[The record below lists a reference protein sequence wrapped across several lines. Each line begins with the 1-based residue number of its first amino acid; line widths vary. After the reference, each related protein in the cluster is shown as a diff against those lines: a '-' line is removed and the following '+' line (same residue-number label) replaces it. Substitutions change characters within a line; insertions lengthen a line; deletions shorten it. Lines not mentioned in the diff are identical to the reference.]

1 MGWGTDFKADIF
13 LNSIVINN
21 DSELDDLIRETEY
34 DINEIKTRLNM
45 YVASN
50 PKDIT
55 PDEWKEESLRFL
67 HTNVN
72 ELIDE
77 LQEKTVLQYNLG
89 LYKQYLEDKKE

>member
-1 MGWGTDFKADIF
+1 MGWGTDFNADIF
-13 LNSIVINN
+13 LNRIVINN

-34 DINEIKTRLNM
+34 DLNEIKTRLNM

-67 HTNVN
+67 HTNIT

-77 LQEKTVLQYNLG
+77 LQEKTVLQYNLR

>member
-1 MGWGTDFKADIF
+1 MGWGTDFNTNIF
-13 LNSIVINN
+13 LNRIVINN
-21 DSELDDLIRETEY
+21 DYELDDLIRETEY
-34 DINEIKTRLNM
+34 DLNEIKTRLNM

-67 HTNVN
+67 HTNVT

-77 LQEKTVLQYNLG
+77 LQEKTVLQYNLM

>member
-13 LNSIVINN
+13 LNRIIINN
-21 DSELDDLIRETEY
+21 DSELDDLIREAEY
-34 DINEIKTRLNM
+34 DLNEIKTRLNM

-89 LYKQYLEDKKE
+89 LYKQYLEDKRE

>member
-1 MGWGTDFKADIF
+1 MGWGTDFNTNIF
-13 LNSIVINN
+13 LNRIVINN
-21 DSELDDLIRETEY
+21 DYELDDLIRETEY
-34 DINEIKTRLNM
+34 DIDEIKTRLNM

-67 HTNVN
+67 HTNVT

-89 LYKQYLEDKKE
+89 LYKQYLEDKK

>member
-13 LNSIVINN
+13 LNRIVINN

-34 DINEIKTRLNM
+34 DLNEIKTRLNM

>member
-13 LNSIVINN
+13 LNRIVINN

-34 DINEIKTRLNM
+34 DLNEIKTRLNM

-67 HTNVN
+67 HTNVT

-77 LQEKTVLQYNLG
+77 LQEKTVLHYNLR
-89 LYKQYLEDKKE
+89 LYKQYLEYKKE

>member
-13 LNSIVINN
+13 LNRIVINN

-34 DINEIKTRLNM
+34 DLNEIKTRLNM

-89 LYKQYLEDKKE
+89 LYKQYLEDKK